1 MNSWWPSPLPA
12 AKYAPPAGHQA
23 GAFLVS
29 AHARLGRGVTQ
40 GTRGLAH
47 SHHFTNARKRA
58 SIEPYANFELQ

>member
-1 MNSWWPSPLPA
+1 MNNWSPSPLPA
-12 AKYAPPAGHQA
+12 AKYAPPPGHQA

-29 AHARLGRGVTQ
+29 AHARQGELCRGV
-40 GTRGLAH
+40 RGLAH